1 MSVAETKERVAASI
15 VRARADLE
23 QALADLEHLPEVDA
37 RAVAFAAHALGNYL
51 AVTGG
56 TADLLLGSLADH
68 PDRQV
73 RLWLEGISHATNL
86 MTHLAT
92 ELLRH
97 ASKTYQPRLS
107 FEPVDVSVLIERVCH
122 FYRRKAAEK
131 QISITPDLHVEE
143 PDARADRVAVAVV
156 MDNLSRTRS
165 STRRMTGSCECSS
178 GPNPASSC
186 AACRTRGRGS
196 AKRTRRSSS
205 VAASV

>member
-1 MSVAETKERVAASI
+1 MSVAKTKERVAASI

-92 ELLRH
+92 ELLH
-97 ASKTYQPRLS
+97 QPRLS

-165 STRRMTGSCECSS
+165 STRRMTGSC
-178 GPNPASSC
+178 
-186 AACRTRGRGS
+186 
-196 AKRTRRSSS
+196 
-205 VAASV
+205 

>member
-1 MSVAETKERVAASI
+1 MSVAMTKERVGATI

-23 QALADLEHLPEVDA
+23 QALADLEHLAEVDA

-97 ASKTYQPRLS
+97 ASKTYQPRREMGHQIRGVADA
-107 FEPVDVSVLIERVCH
+107 FE
-122 FYRRKAAEK
+122 
-131 QISITPDLHVEE
+131 
-143 PDARADRVAVAVV
+143 
-156 MDNLSRTRS
+156 
-165 STRRMTGSCECSS
+165 
-178 GPNPASSC
+178 
-186 AACRTRGRGS
+186 
-196 AKRTRRSSS
+196 
-205 VAASV
+205 

>member
-143 PDARADRVAVAVV
+143 PDARADRAAVAVV
-156 MDNLSRTRS
+156 MDNLLSSAIRYSRHDRPEPVLGQAEHGLLVC
-165 STRRMTGSCECSS
+165 RVDAEGAGSCE
-178 GPNPASSC
+178 G
-186 AACRTRGRGS
+186 
-196 AKRTRRSSS
+196 
-205 VAASV
+205 

>member
-15 VRARADLE
+15 ARARTDLE

-97 ASKTYQPRLS
+97 ASKTRSEERRVGEECRSRWSPYHLKKKKM
-107 FEPVDVSVLIERVCH
+107 ESVVHDIQLRD
-122 FYRRKAAEK
+122 
-131 QISITPDLHVEE
+131 S
-143 PDARADRVAVAVV
+143 VV
-156 MDNLSRTRS
+156 H
-165 STRRMTGSCECSS
+165 
-178 GPNPASSC
+178 
-186 AACRTRGRGS
+186 
-196 AKRTRRSSS
+196 
-205 VAASV
+205 

>member
-73 RLWLEGISHATNL
+73 RLWLEGISHPPHL
-86 MTHLAT
+86 VTHIPT
-92 ELLRH
+92 ERLPH
-97 ASKTYQPRLS
+97 ASKSEQPPVS
-107 FEPVDVSVLIERVCH
+107 FRPG
-122 FYRRKAAEK
+122 
-131 QISITPDLHVEE
+131 Q
-143 PDARADRVAVAVV
+143 
-156 MDNLSRTRS
+156 
-165 STRRMTGSCECSS
+165 
-178 GPNPASSC
+178 
-186 AACRTRGRGS
+186 
-196 AKRTRRSSS
+196 
-205 VAASV
+205 

>member
-1 MSVAETKERVAASI
+1 MSVAKTKERVAASI

-56 TADLLLGSLADH
+56 TADLLLGSLADQ

-97 ASKTYQPRLS
+97 ASKTLSAPAQLRAGRRVRLDRARLPLLPTKSCREADQHYAGPPR
-107 FEPVDVSVLIERVCH
+107 RG
-122 FYRRKAAEK
+122 AG
-131 QISITPDLHVEE
+131 
-143 PDARADRVAVAVV
+143 
-156 MDNLSRTRS
+156 RS
-165 STRRMTGSCECSS
+165 G
-178 GPNPASSC
+178 GPGGC
-186 AACRTRGRGS
+186 GRGHGQP
-196 AKRTRRSSS
+196 ALERDQ
-205 VAASV
+205 VLAA